1 MRVLRFGLNGDDAV
15 VAAPAHW
22 TLLEVLRYRIGLTG
36 TKQGCDKGD
45 CGACTVHVDGRSVL
59 SCLTLAAEVEGR
71 AVTTIEG
78 LAGPDGPDVV
88 QDSFDEAGCL
98 QCGFCQPGMIMAAR
112 QLVTENPLASRDE
125 IRNALSSNL
134 CRCTGYTKIVEAVE
148 DACRR
153 TRLTEPADGRVR

>member
-1 MRVLRFGLNGDDAV
+1 VRVLRFRLNGEQAV
-15 VAAPAHW
+15 VAAPDHW

-45 CGACTVHVDGRSVL
+45 CGACTVHLDGGAVL
-59 SCLTLAAEVEGR
+59 SCLVLAAEVDGR

-88 QDSFDEAGCL
+88 QDSFDESGCL

-125 IRNALSSNL
+125 IRAALSSNL

-148 DACRR
+148 EACRR
-153 TRLTEPADGRVR
+153 SSSLERAR